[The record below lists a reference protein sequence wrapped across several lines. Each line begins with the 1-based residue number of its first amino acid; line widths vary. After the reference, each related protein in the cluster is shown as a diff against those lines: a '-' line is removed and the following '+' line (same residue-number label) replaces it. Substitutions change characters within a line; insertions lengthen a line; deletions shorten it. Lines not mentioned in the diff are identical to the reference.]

1 MKKYF
6 EVDDMQNK
14 QADDFYLNQ
23 NLSFR
28 QNINTE
34 QPSHYPFSTNSPKG
48 NPSSFEENGGLLL
61 MPLSFMVMAW
71 VVLILVRSNVLKSFR
86 NRLKPIKGLHQ
97 VPCLNCKYFKND
109 PYLKCAVNPCTVL
122 TEEAANCSDYS
133 SKDSQ

>member
-1 MKKYF
+1 
-6 EVDDMQNK
+6 MQNK

-23 NLSFR
+23 NLSSR

-34 QPSHYPFSTNSPKG
+34 QPSQYPFSTNSPKG

-86 NRLKPIKGLHQ
+86 NRLTPIKRLHQ

-122 TEEAANCSDYS
+122 TEEAANCSDYC
-133 SKDSQ
+133 SKDSR

>member
-1 MKKYF
+1 
-6 EVDDMQNK
+6 MQNK
-14 QADDFYLNQ
+14 QADDFYLSQ
-23 NLSFR
+23 NLSSR
-28 QNINTE
+28 QTINTE

-48 NPSSFEENGGLLL
+48 NSSSFEENGGLLL

-71 VVLILVRSNVLKSFR
+71 VVLILLRSNVLKSFR